1 MPIDKL
7 EGWSTGLADTITVN
21 SQFTAGMF
29 RRSFPRILKKPR
41 VLYPPIN
48 FAAYDKQVDLA
59 DASVQIIES

>member
-7 EGWSTGLADTITVN
+7 EEWSTGMADTITVN
-21 SQFTAGMF
+21 SHFTAGMF
-29 RRSFPRILKKPR
+29 KKSFPGILKVPR

-59 DASVQIIES
+59 DPSVQIIES